1 MNYSLL
7 IHEPPEGFA
16 ARTDPELQQAYW
28 EGTMRY
34 LQALREAGIFR
45 GGAGLQAPSSA
56 TTLRYRDDKL
66 QVQDGP
72 YADTKD
78 QLGGFFIIEVPNLD
92 VALEWAGRFPRR
104 PGVVVEVRPNLPQD

>member
-28 EGTMRY
+28 DGTMRY
-34 LQALREAGIFR
+34 LRALQSAGIFR
-45 GGAGLQAPSSA
+45 GGAGLQPPGTS
-56 TTLRYRDDKL
+56 TTLRFRDGKP

-78 QLGGFFIIEVPNLD
+78 QLGGFFIIDVPNLD
-92 VALEWAGRFPRR
+92 EALQWAARFPQR
-104 PGVVVEVRPNLPQD
+104 PGVVIEVRPNLPQD